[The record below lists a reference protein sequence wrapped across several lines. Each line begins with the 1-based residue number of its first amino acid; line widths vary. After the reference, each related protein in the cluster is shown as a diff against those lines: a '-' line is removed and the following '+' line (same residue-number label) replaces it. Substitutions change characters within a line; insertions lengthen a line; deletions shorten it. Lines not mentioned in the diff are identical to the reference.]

1 MAAPTLRVI
10 SSTTPAS
17 IERARAAR
25 ARVRMEH
32 RLRQIDRIMTQE
44 VLTPDALRQLDEEK
58 RTLQAQLQGPRV
70 CA

>member
-1 MAAPTLRVI
+1 MVPKLRVI

-25 ARVRMEH
+25 VRVRMEH
-32 RLRQIDRIMTQE
+32 RLKQIDRIMTQE